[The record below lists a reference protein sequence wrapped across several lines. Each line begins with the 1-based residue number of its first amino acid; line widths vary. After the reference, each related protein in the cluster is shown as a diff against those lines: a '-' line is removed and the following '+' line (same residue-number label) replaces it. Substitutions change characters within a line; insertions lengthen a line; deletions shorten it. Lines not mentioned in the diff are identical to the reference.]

1 MCSVL
6 ILRKKW
12 DNIKK
17 SMPKQKH
24 YRKIYQK
31 EKKWPWLLLKILGML
46 LLVFFLS
53 GAGLLIYYLKD
64 LPRPE
69 KFTEGTISQSTKI
82 YDRAGETLL
91 YEISGEEKRTVVP
104 LKEIPDY
111 LKWAVIAAED
121 GSFYQHRGLDFK
133 AVGRAI
139 LYDLKLG
146 KLIQGG
152 STISQQLIRSYF
164 LTRKKTLER
173 KTREI
178 ILTLELERR
187 YAKDQILEWYLNIIP
202 LGGNLYGMEAAS
214 QTFFQKHISDVSLPE
229 AAILAS
235 VIRAPTYLSPYGPHL
250 DELLARKNYILGR
263 MEKEGYLTKEEKLAA
278 QEEEIKFYDNIT
290 TIRAPHFVIYV
301 KQYLEEKY
309 GKDFLTRM
317 GLKVYTTLDFD
328 LQEIAEKAVE
338 EGVAAVEAYNAYNGA
353 LVALNPKTGEIL
365 AMVGSKNW
373 HGESEEC
380 SEQGCKFDPKTNA
393 TLASRQPGSAL
404 KPLVYAKAF
413 QKGFTPDSILW
424 DKKTEFNVN
433 CSPNATQTYGRYN
446 SKCYHPKNYDEKF
459 LGPINFRTALA
470 QSRNI
475 PSVKVLYLAGKN
487 ETLDLIQEFG
497 ITTLGDKGRYGLS
510 LVLGG
515 GEVKLLEMVS
525 AFGVFA
531 RDGVKAPISFIKKIE
546 DSEGNIIEET
556 KGTGIKIISSQV
568 AREINDILS
577 DNEARAPMF
586 GWNSPLYLRDYT
598 VAAKTGTTQD
608 YRDAWTIGYTPN
620 LVAGVWV
627 GNNNNVSMTKP
638 GVTLAGPIWQK
649 FMAESLKNFAQEE
662 FEAPRKV
669 LTGRPILDGT
679 LPGPH
684 SILHYINKNNPREE
698 GNSQDDSQYPNWEFF
713 ISP

>member
-1 MCSVL
+1 
-6 ILRKKW
+6 
-12 DNIKK
+12 
-17 SMPKQKH
+17 MPRQKH
-24 YRKIYQK
+24 YRKVYRK
-31 EKKWPWLLLKILGML
+31 RKKWPWLFLKILGMFL
-46 LLVFFLS
+46 LILFLS
-53 GAGLLIYYLKD
+53 GVGLFIYFIKD

-69 KFTEGTISQSTKI
+69 KFTEGTIPQSTKI
-82 YDRAGETLL
+82 YDRTGETLL
-91 YEISGEEKRTVVP
+91 YEISGEERRTVVP
-104 LKEIPDY
+104 LSEVPDY
-111 LKWAVIAAED
+111 LKEAVLTAED
-121 GSFYQHRGLDFK
+121 ANFYQHRGLDYK
-133 AVGRAI
+133 AIGRAV

-146 KLIQGG
+146 KFIQGG

-187 YAKDQILEWYLNIIP
+187 YPKDQILEWYLNLIP

-214 QTFFQKHISDVSLPE
+214 QTFFQKHISDISLAE
-229 AAILAS
+229 AVALAS
-235 VIRAPTYLSPYGPHL
+235 LIRAPSYLSPYGPHL
-250 DELLARKNYILGR
+250 DELLARKNYILER
-263 MEKEGYLTKEEKLAA
+263 MEKEGYLTEEEKLAA
-278 QEEEIKFYDNIT
+278 KEEEIKFYPNIT
-290 TIRAPHFVIYV
+290 TIQAPHFAIYV
-301 KQYLEEKY
+301 KQYLEGKY
-309 GKDFLTRM
+309 GEDFLTRM

-328 LQEIAEKAVE
+328 LQGIAEQAVE
-338 EGVAAVEAYNAYNGA
+338 EGVAAVKAYNAYNGA
-353 LVALNPKTGEIL
+353 LVALNPKTGELL
-365 AMVGSKNW
+365 AMVGSKDW

-393 TLASRQPGSAL
+393 VLALRQPGSAL
-404 KPLVYAKAF
+404 KPLVYARAL
-413 QKGFTPDSILW
+413 QKGFTANSIIW
-424 DKKTEFNVN
+424 DTKTEFNVL
-433 CSPNATQTYGRYN
+433 CSPSATQTYGRYN

-470 QSRNI
+470 QSRNVA
-475 PSVKVLYLAGKN
+475 SVKVLYLAGKN
-487 ETLDLIQEFG
+487 EALDLIQEFG
-497 ITTLGDKGRYGLS
+497 ITTLRDKDRYGLS

-531 RDGVKAPISFIKKIE
+531 RDGVKTPVSFIKKIE
-546 DSEGNIIEET
+546 DSEGNILEET
-556 KGTGIKIISSQV
+556 KGSEIKIISSQV

-586 GWNSPLYLRDYT
+586 GWNSPLYLRDYA

-608 YRDAWTIGYTPN
+608 YRDAWTVGYTPN

-627 GNNNNVSMTKP
+627 GNNNNLSMTKP

-649 FMAESLKNFAQEE
+649 FMKESLKKFTREE
-662 FEAPRKV
+662 FEAPEIV
-669 LTGRPILDGT
+669 LTGKPILDGV

-684 SILHYINKNNPREE
+684 CILHYVNKNDPRGED
-698 GNSQDDSQYPNWEFF
+698 NSQDDLQYPNWEFF